1 MTTSGTTNWTP
12 DLGEC
17 FEEAFERA
25 GLELRSGYD
34 LKTARRS
41 LNFLLT
47 EFANKGLNL
56 FTVNSGTIT
65 LVPGQKTYTY
75 ADGLPANA
83 VDYIEH
89 VCRTTSG
96 GIPTDI
102 SLNRISVSTYANIPT
117 KDQTGRPYQI
127 YVNRAVNSPEITL
140 WPVPDSSTT
149 YTLAYWYLKRIDD
162 ATNPVSQTLEIPF
175 RFYNAI
181 VAGLAYHIA
190 LKRPEVQDRIS
201 MLKDLYDEAVQLAC
215 DEDRDRSSVRFT
227 PFVGYN
233 F

>member
-1 MTTSGTTNWTP
+1 MTTSGTTIWNP
-12 DLGEC
+12 DIGEIV
-17 FEEAFERA
+17 EEAYERA

-56 FTVNSGTIT
+56 WTVASGTLT
-65 LVPGQKTYTY
+65 LVPGQKTYTTS
-75 ADGLPANA
+75 DGLPADA

-127 YVNRAVNSPEITL
+127 YVNRATSSPQITL
-140 WPVPDSSTT
+140 WPVPDSGTT
-149 YTLAYWYLKRIDD
+149 YTLVYWYLRRLDD
-162 ATNPVSQTLEIPF
+162 ATNPISQTIQVPF
-175 RFYNAI
+175 RFYNALA
-181 VAGLAYHIA
+181 AGLAYHIA

-201 MLKDLYDEAVQLAC
+201 MLKDLYDEAFQLAS
-215 DEDRDRSSVRFT
+215 DEDRDRASVRFT
-227 PFVGYN
+227 PFVGYD

>member
-1 MTTSGTTNWTP
+1 MTTSGTTIWNP
-12 DLGEC
+12 DIGEIV
-17 FEEAFERA
+17 EEAYERA

-56 FTVNSGTIT
+56 WTVASGTLT
-65 LVPGQKTYTY
+65 LVPGQKTYTTS
-75 ADGLPANA
+75 DGLPADA

-89 VCRTTSG
+89 VCRATSG

-127 YVNRAVNSPEITL
+127 YVNRATSSPQITL
-140 WPVPDSSTT
+140 WPVPDSGTT
-149 YTLAYWYLKRIDD
+149 YTLVYWYLRRLDD
-162 ATNPVSQTLEIPF
+162 ATNPISQTIQIPF
-175 RFYNAI
+175 RFYNALT
-181 VAGLAYHIA
+181 AGLAYHIA

-201 MLKDLYDEAVQLAC
+201 MLKDLYDEAFQLAS
-215 DEDRDRSSVRFT
+215 DEDRDRASVRFT
-227 PFVGYN
+227 PFVGYD

>member
-1 MTTSGTTNWTP
+1 MTTSGTTTWAP
-12 DLGEC
+12 DLAEL

-56 FTVNSGTIT
+56 WTVRSGTLT
-65 LVPGQKTYTY
+65 LVPGQSVYTTT
-75 ADGLPANA
+75 DGLPSDAI
-83 VDYIEH
+83 DYIEH
-89 VCRTTSG
+89 VCRTVNG
-96 GIPTDI
+96 GVPTDI
-102 SLNRISVSTYANIPT
+102 TLNRISVSTYANIPN
-117 KDQTGRPYQI
+117 KNSQGRPYQI
-127 YVNRAVNSPEITL
+127 YVDRATNAPKITV

-149 YTLAYWYLKRIDD
+149 YTLAYWYLKRSDD
-162 ATNPVSQTLEIPF
+162 ATSPVSQTVELPF

-181 VAGLAYHIA
+181 AAGLAYHIA
-190 LKRPEVQDRIS
+190 LKKPEAQDRVS
-201 MLKDLYDEAVQLAC
+201 MLKELYDEAFALAG
-215 DEDRDRSSVRFT
+215 DEDRDRASFRAI
-227 PFVGYN
+227 PFMGYG

>member
-1 MTTSGTTNWTP
+1 MTTSGTTTWNP
-12 DLGEC
+12 DIGEIV
-17 FEEAFERA
+17 EEAYERA

-56 FTVNSGTIT
+56 WTVASGTLT
-65 LVPGQKTYTY
+65 LVPGQKTYTT
-75 ADGLPANA
+75 ADGLPADA

-127 YVNRAVNSPEITL
+127 YVNRATSSPQITL
-140 WPVPDSSTT
+140 WPVPDSGTT
-149 YTLAYWYLKRIDD
+149 YTLVYWYLRRLDD
-162 ATNPVSQTLEIPF
+162 ATNPISQTIQIPF
-175 RFYNAI
+175 RFYNALT
-181 VAGLAYHIA
+181 AGLAYHIA

-201 MLKDLYDEAVQLAC
+201 MLKDLYDEAFQLAS
-215 DEDRDRSSVRFT
+215 DEDRDRASVRFT
-227 PFVGYN
+227 PFVGYD

>member
-1 MTTSGTTNWTP
+1 MTTSGTTTWNP
-12 DLGEC
+12 DIGEIV
-17 FEEAFERA
+17 EEAYERA

-56 FTVNSGTIT
+56 WTVASGTLT
-65 LVPGQKTYTY
+65 LVPGQKTYTTS
-75 ADGLPANA
+75 DGLPADA

-127 YVNRAVNSPEITL
+127 YVNRATSSPQITL
-140 WPVPDSSTT
+140 WPVPDSGTT
-149 YTLAYWYLKRIDD
+149 YTLVYWYLRRLDD
-162 ATNPVSQTLEIPF
+162 ATNPISQTIQIPF
-175 RFYNAI
+175 RFYNALT
-181 VAGLAYHIA
+181 AGLAYHIA

-201 MLKDLYDEAVQLAC
+201 MLKDLYDEAFQLAS
-215 DEDRDRSSVRFT
+215 DEDRDRASVRFT
-227 PFVGYN
+227 PFVGYD

>member
-1 MTTSGTTNWTP
+1 MTTSGTTTWAP
-12 DLGEC
+12 DLAEL

-56 FTVNSGTIT
+56 WTVRTGTLT
-65 LVPGQKTYTY
+65 LVPGQSVYTTT
-75 ADGLPANA
+75 DGLPSDAI
-83 VDYIEH
+83 DYIEH
-89 VCRTTSG
+89 VCRTVNG
-96 GIPTDI
+96 GVPTDI
-102 SLNRISVSTYANIPT
+102 TLNRISVSTYANIPN
-117 KDQTGRPYQI
+117 KNSQGRPYQI
-127 YVNRAVNSPEITL
+127 YVDRATNAPKITV

-149 YTLAYWYLKRIDD
+149 YTLVYWYLKRADD
-162 ATNPVSQTLEIPF
+162 ATSPVSQTVELPF

-181 VAGLAYHIA
+181 AAGLAYHIA
-190 LKRPEVQDRIS
+190 LKKPEAQDRVS
-201 MLKDLYDEAVQLAC
+201 MLKELAEEAFALAS

-227 PFVGYN
+227 PFVGYG